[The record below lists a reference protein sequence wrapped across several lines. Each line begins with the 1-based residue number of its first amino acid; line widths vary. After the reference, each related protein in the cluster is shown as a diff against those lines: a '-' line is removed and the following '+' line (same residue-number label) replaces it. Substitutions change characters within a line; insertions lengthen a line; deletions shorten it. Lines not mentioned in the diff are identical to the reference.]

1 MMRQV
6 HYTPGRFVW
15 HELVTSDVES
25 ARRFYGELLGW
36 QVERVCEGDRAYN
49 YLTQNGQRIG
59 GILLRPGPHVP
70 SHVLGYVSVLD
81 FEGTL
86 ARAREHRAAV
96 LVPPA
101 DTPIG
106 RTAVLQDP
114 QGATFGLCR
123 AQDGDMPATTPLS
136 SGAFCWD
143 QLDSSDAERA
153 AAFYGTVLRWVRAP
167 SSGDASLSAFT
178 QGEIAVA
185 GLRQAPQGTFA
196 NWLVCVS
203 VNDLHS
209 ARARA
214 RELGATIMIETIVHA
229 GMGELCVLHDPAG
242 AIFGLFEQAAR

>member
-1 MMRQV
+1 MRQI

-15 HELVTSDVES
+15 HELVTSDVEA

-36 QVERVCEGDRAYN
+36 QVEHGDNGARPYR
-49 YLTQNGQRIG
+49 YLTKNGQRVG
-59 GILLRPGPHVP
+59 GLVLRPGPHVP
-70 SHVLGYVSVLD
+70 PHVLGYISVLD

-86 ARAREHRAAV
+86 ARAKEHRAAV

-114 QGATFGLCR
+114 QGAIFGLCR
-123 AQDGDMPATTPLS
+123 AEDGDAPEGARPS
-136 SGAFCWD
+136 SCAFAWN

-153 AAFYGTVLRWVRAP
+153 AAFYGSVLRWERAP
-167 SSGDASLSAFT
+167 ASEPSLSTFT
-178 QGEIAVA
+178 QGELAIA

-196 NWLVCVS
+196 SWLVHIS
-203 VNDLHS
+203 VDDLRS

-229 GMGELCVLHDPAG
+229 DLGELCVLHDDLG
-242 AIFGLFEQAAR
+242 AIFGLLAQAAP